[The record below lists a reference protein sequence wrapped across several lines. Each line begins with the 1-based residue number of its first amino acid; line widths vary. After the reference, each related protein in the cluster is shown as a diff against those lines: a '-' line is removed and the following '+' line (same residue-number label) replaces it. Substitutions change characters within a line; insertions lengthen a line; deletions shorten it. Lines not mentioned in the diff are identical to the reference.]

1 MEHFTISEFIHSDTA
16 IAKKIWNGAN
26 REHENNI
33 IALVAAVLDPL
44 RKRYGYPI
52 QVTSGFRCAAVN
64 KNVGGATTSQHMLGE
79 AADIIGLGG
88 RKRENFKLGKMIV
101 EADNFDQ
108 VIFENVGDNDLLP
121 EWIHVSWRRTG
132 ENRHKILRK
141 VKGKTSYEE
150 ISYER
155 LGIVNKK

>member
-1 MEHFTISEFIHSDTA
+1 MKHFTLSEFIKSDTA

-26 REHENNI
+26 REQEDNI

-64 KNVGGATTSQHMLGE
+64 KNIGGATTSQHMIGE
-79 AADIIGLGG
+79 AADIIGIGG

-108 VIFENVGDNDLLP
+108 VIFENVGENDLLP
-121 EWIHVSWRRTG
+121 EWIHVSWKRTG
-132 ENRHKILRK
+132 DNRHKILRK
-141 VKGKTSYEE
+141 VKGQTSYIEF
-150 ISYER
+150 SRDR
-155 LGIVNKK
+155 LGISN